1 MIVRNPAHAARVLA
15 HQEKLM
21 HIGMT
26 PTELSDS
33 LKAKIAQTVVI
44 SGKADQE
51 QLHTL
56 IKALCELGFVEGAI
70 AAANVMLKAR
80 KQA

>member
-1 MIVRNPAHAARVLA
+1 MNLEHAARVLA
-15 HQEKLM
+15 HQEKQM
-21 HIGMT
+21 HIVPP
-26 PTELSDS
+26 PTELSGA

-80 KQA
+80 QQ